1 MATIELSRTL
11 VKSRPE
17 IWAELE
23 SAASL
28 SVAVGGASVL
38 ASRPERWLRWEGA
51 RASGTAVL
59 EPCGL
64 GTKVTLTAQL
74 HGPGARRHRPARD
87 RGGQSPEELERRLA
101 ALLDRLGA
109 AHRRPF
115 LSA

>member
-23 SAASL
+23 SSAGL
-28 SVAVGGASVL
+28 SDAVGGASVL
-38 ASRPERWLRWEGA
+38 ASRPEHWLRWEGE

-64 GTKVTLTAQL
+64 GTKVTLTARL
-74 HGPGARRHRPARD
+74 HGRERPAGG
-87 RGGQSPEELERRLA
+87 RGGQSPDELERRLA
-101 ALLDRLGA
+101 ALLDHLGA

>member
-23 SAASL
+23 SSAGL
-28 SVAVGGASVL
+28 SDAVGGASVL
-38 ASRPERWLRWEGA
+38 ASRPEHWLRWEGE

-64 GTKVTLTAQL
+64 GTKVTLTARL
-74 HGPGARRHRPARD
+74 HGPGSPRDRPAGG
-87 RGGQSPEELERRLA
+87 GGQSPDELERRLA
-101 ALLDRLGA
+101 ALLDHLGA